1 MAYIEWS
8 DQLSVKVKE
17 IDAQHKQFIEILN
30 KLHDGIF
37 DIEIQKEVINE
48 LVEYATVH
56 FETEEKYMIQFK
68 FSGYEEHKKEH
79 EELTRETINI
89 KNTFKRNK
97 CLLSLAILDFLKDW
111 LEKHLLYMDKKYVQC
126 FNENELH

>member
-8 DQLSVKVKE
+8 DELSVKVKE
-17 IDAQHKQFIEILN
+17 IDEQHKNFIEILN

-37 DIEIQKEVINE
+37 DLEIQKVVIKE

-56 FETEEKYMIQFK
+56 FETEEKHMIHFN
-68 FSGYEEHKKEH
+68 FPGYEEHKKEH
-79 EELTRETINI
+79 EELTEHTL
-89 KNTFKRNK
+89 KFKDELFRNN
-97 CLLSLAILDFLKDW
+97 CLLSFAILDFLKDW
-111 LEKHLLYMDKKYVQC
+111 LENHLLNMDMKYVQC